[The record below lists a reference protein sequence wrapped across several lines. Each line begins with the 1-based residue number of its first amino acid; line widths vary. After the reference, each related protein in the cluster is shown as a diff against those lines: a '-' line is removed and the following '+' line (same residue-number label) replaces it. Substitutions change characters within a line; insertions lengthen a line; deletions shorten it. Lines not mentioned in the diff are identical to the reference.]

1 MVELGGKGMSPEVS
15 ISLFLVFFGGSIE
28 YGLESRNRDTF
39 VAGCGRGVNGNSGLM
54 GSGWSVLLQGYV
66 GRRPHCEQIGALYL
80 IHVDGSVMSPPLSL
94 SE

>member
-1 MVELGGKGMSPEVS
+1 VVELGGKGMSPEVS

-39 VAGCGRGVNGNSGLM
+39 VAGCGHGVNGNSGLM

-66 GRRPHCEQIGALYL
+66 GTRREQIGALYL